1 MRDYKDRLV
10 TPPRWVTSPT
20 SQGGYSEFQMK
31 GMIDWGKNENPT
43 KIPGPQTNPRKSL
56 DQNVMPKKSHAEFPS
71 HKNFQKALK

>member
-10 TPPRWVTSPT
+10 TPPKWVTSRT

-31 GMIDWGKNENPT
+31 GMIEWGQKENPT

-56 DQNVMPKKSHAEFPS
+56 DQNVTPKKSHAEFPS